1 MQTYSPQ
8 DIARV
13 VVERY
18 DQPGAVKAGIV
29 LTVIGSVMTVG
40 GTLLFAQIGHSHDGL
55 PAIGMPILTA
65 GIGLGAG
72 GIPLIVAGKREPQP
86 MLYGAPG
93 GLRINF

>member
-1 MQTYSPQ
+1 
-8 DIARV
+8 
-13 VVERY
+13 
-18 DQPGAVKAGIV
+18 
-29 LTVIGSVMTVG
+29 
-40 GTLLFAQIGHSHDGL
+40 
-55 PAIGMPILTA
+55 MPILTA